1 MLSTTNLKGY
11 YSSRLPASGSAWVQE
26 QPSDKQLTSPASS
39 LKLIFEGWQHLAD
52 VTVDYGGTVLGGHT
66 ASESNLSA
74 ASEGCHLMALALQV
88 IMSDL
93 QTSMPVGDDIL
104 QMIVCLRGDS
114 DNLGGSSAIVGDHLR
129 LLVP

>member
-1 MLSTTNLKGY
+1 M
-11 YSSRLPASGSAWVQE
+11 
-26 QPSDKQLTSPASS
+26 
-39 LKLIFEGWQHLAD
+39 AD

-74 ASEGCHLMALALQV
+74 ASEGCHFKLIAQLQV

-104 QMIVCLRGDS
+104 QIMIVCLPGRDDS
-114 DNLGGSSAIVGDHLR
+114 DNLGGSSAIEGDHLR

>member
-74 ASEGCHLMALALQV
+74 ASEGCHLMAQLQV
-88 IMSDL
+88 IMSDFKL
-93 QTSMPVGDDIL
+93 QTRTFMPVGDDIL
-104 QMIVCLRGDS
+104 QMPVIVCLRGDS
-114 DNLGGSSAIVGDHLR
+114 
-129 LLVP
+129 